1 MPRAWKFRGAGRVVV
16 DGFVEVW
23 QWSGQVRCPA
33 AMNSGFSR
41 KVAQRLPIVCE
52 SCSQKP
58 VRQESTLAK
67 RMRDRLHFGSAEAGQ
82 MHQSIL
88 KTPRNRKDIDV
99 RFTEI
104 YRRVEYHGSI
114 FWWG

>member
-1 MPRAWKFRGAGRVVV
+1 MNLDFAKMCWPEVQLRLQTQKRFHRTRASRQDVGSFVKSQRSRNGAG
-16 DGFVEVW
+16 
-23 QWSGQVRCPA
+23 PA
-33 AMNSGFSR
+33 SF
-41 KVAQRLPIVCE
+41 
-52 SCSQKP
+52 
-58 VRQESTLAK
+58 
-67 RMRDRLHFGSAEAGQ
+67 FGSAEASQ

-88 KTPRNRKDIDV
+88 KKPRNLKDIDV